1 MATAIIQVAYE
12 AETTSLKNTVNEINQ
27 INDKVVQG
35 ATDSAKKVKTQ
46 FDAIGKSFEA
56 AFSSGQVKKS
66 LDNQTKAIDGLTNS
80 GKSLTGQLRGLKA
93 ELANLEL
100 AGQDGTQAFNELL
113 IAAAKLEDQIGDT
126 RAKVKILASDTFKF
140 DAAVGAT
147 QALASGFEL
156 AQGAAALFG
165 SENEDLQKAIVKITA
180 ATAVA
185 NGVQQL
191 ANLVRDESAI
201 KTAVLTGATVAYNL
215 VVGTSTGLMK
225 AFRLAL
231 AGTGIGLLV
240 VGLIAL
246 VENFEAVKDAINGT
260 NDTSRALAETLEAT
274 KNALGGAVEETNKV
288 GTAFELA
295 REGVISKEAALII
308 YNDTLG
314 ASLGKTNDF
323 NKAEQNFINKKGAYI
338 EATAARAKAQAL
350 LAQAAILSAEAATA
364 GEEDVRNVGEKILAF
379 SVRASSEYVKLQTA
393 GIVNF
398 TDNAKAFNNQIA
410 ENAQERVIKEKSTQA
425 QIRSDLSKSE
435 FEKAAIIEKSAGI
448 LSEEEQKI
456 LDDAQAKK
464 DAANEKAAAKQK
476 AAADKAIDAAKKA
489 AEDQKKAR
497 EQLDKDAEDAFI
509 ASLDAQS
516 KILNESNNKIIEL
529 EKTFAAARFKAGS
542 EEEIKALEQQA
553 IVIASIRAKATAD
566 VAALEKTANE
576 KLFKDKLDAA
586 KAAEGATLQQQLA
599 ALEEQKTIEL
609 SFADK
614 LGLSELEI
622 ATRYATAIGKVKT
635 DIAAAAIET
644 QINELKTLEIE
655 EGSSLERRVALIN
668 IEADKRRQTAKDTIK
683 DQKQLASE
691 LELINAETQQSI
703 TTETK
708 SETDKRID
716 LAVQYADQVVN
727 VFNALN
733 ELSKVNSE
741 NRIAEITATSE
752 AELNAINSSTDLE
765 RDKQK
770 QRVALEKRTQQGIA
784 NEKTKQAR
792 RDKALALFNI
802 AVDTATSI
810 IKTGAQLGY
819 PAAIPFQVAAGIIG
833 AIQLAA
839 VAAKPLPK
847 FAQGGLI
854 GGKLHSQGG
863 TMIEAEQ
870 GEYMVNRRQTSKH
883 RRELDAMNTST
894 EAFRRMIDERY
905 VRPAL
910 MGYSAG
916 RRGKEGVTVNASL
929 NSKSMEKE
937 LKTINK
943 TLKGRNV
950 VVNINQ
956 QDSRYSWQ

>member
-1 MATAIIQVAYE
+1 MATATIQVAYE
-12 AETTSLKNTVNEINQ
+12 AETSSLKATVNEINQ

-56 AFSSGQVKKS
+56 AFSSGQVKKA
-66 LDNQTKAIDGLTNS
+66 LDNQTKAIDGLNNS
-80 GKSLTGQLRGLKA
+80 GKSLTGQLKGLKQ
-93 ELANLEL
+93 ELANLEI

-165 SENEDLQKAIVKITA
+165 SESEDLQKAIVKITA

-201 KTAVLTGATVAYNL
+201 KTAVLTGATVAYNV

-231 AGTGIGLLV
+231 AATGVGLLV
-240 VGLIAL
+240 IGLVALIENFDKIKDALSGTSDATRAFESAQKSANAELAKTKGFLNDAAIAQADLNDKLAVSQGKLSTQQAQLNKIQRDATQANIKDTKDLYFEKLKLQKVEEQQKQNLIAAQKQL
-246 VENFEAVKDAINGT
+246 DKLAGVDSENVKKAFKDKVNNAKSELAITQNLTANIQKDIETRRKLNNDFAKTEIDIIKQDEKNDAQQKANDKAKAKQEAANAKA
-260 NDTSRALAETLEAT
+260 LEAT
-274 KNALGGAVEETNKV
+274 
-288 GTAFELA
+288 
-295 REGVISKEAALII
+295 
-308 YNDTLG
+308 
-314 ASLGKTNDF
+314 
-323 NKAEQNFINKKGAYI
+323 
-338 EATAARAKAQAL
+338 
-350 LAQAAILSAEAATA
+350 
-364 GEEDVRNVGEKILAF
+364 
-379 SVRASSEYVKLQTA
+379 
-393 GIVNF
+393 
-398 TDNAKAFNNQIA
+398 
-410 ENAQERVIKEKSTQA
+410 
-425 QIRSDLSKSE
+425 
-435 FEKAAIIEKSAGI
+435 
-448 LSEEEQKI
+448 
-456 LDDAQAKK
+456 
-464 DAANEKAAAKQK
+464 
-476 AAADKAIDAAKKA
+476 KKA
-489 AEDQKKAR
+489 AEDRANAR
-497 EQLDKDAEDAFI
+497 AEFDKQANDAFV
-509 ASLDAQS
+509 ASLDEQS

-542 EEEIKALEQQA
+542 EEEKKALEQQA
-553 IVIASIRAKATAD
+553 IVIAEIRAKATAD
-566 VAALEKTANE
+566 VAAIDKAANE
-576 KLFKDKLDAA
+576 KLFKDKLDVA

-599 ALEEQKTIEL
+599 ALEEQQKIEL
-609 SFADK
+609 SFAER

-655 EGSSLERRVALIN
+655 EGSSLERRIALIR
-668 IEADKRRQTAKDTIK
+668 IDAQKRIDAAKGDASAIK
-683 DQKQLASE
+683 
-691 LELINAETQQSI
+691 LINAETQQAI
-703 TTETK
+703 TAETK

-716 LAVQYADQVVN
+716 LAVQYAEQVVN

-733 ELSKVNSE
+733 DLNKVNSE

-752 AELNAINSSTDLE
+752 AELNAINQSSDLE
-765 RDKQK
+765 RDKAR

-847 FAQGGLI
+847 FEKGGLI

-870 GEYMVNRRQTSKH
+870 GEYMVNRRQSGKH
-883 RRELDAMNTST
+883 RRELDAMNHST
-894 EAFRRMIDERY
+894 EAFRKMIDEKY

-910 MGYSAG
+910 MSYSAG

-956 QDSRYSWQ
+956 QDSRYTWQ

>member
-1 MATAIIQVAYE
+1 MATATIQVAYE
-12 AETTSLKNTVNEINQ
+12 AETSSLKATVNEINQ

-56 AFSSGQVKKS
+56 AFSGGQAKKAI
-66 LDNQTKAIDGLTNS
+66 DNQTKAIDGLNNS
-80 GKSLTGQLRGLKA
+80 GKSLTGQLKGLKQ
-93 ELANLEL
+93 ELANLEI
-100 AGQDGTQAFNELL
+100 AGEDGTAAFNQLL

-126 RAKVKILASDTFKF
+126 RARVKILASDTFKF

-147 QALASGFEL
+147 QALASGFEV

-165 SENEDLQKAIVKITA
+165 GESEDLQKVIAKVTA

-185 NGVQQL
+185 NGVNQL
-191 ANLVRDESAI
+191 ASII
-201 KTAVLTGATVAYNL
+201 KEENSFKTGVLTVYETAYGIA
-215 VVGTSTGLMK
+215 VGKSTGALK
-225 AFRLAL
+225 ALRLAL
-231 AGTGIGLLV
+231 AATGVGLLV
-240 VGLIAL
+240 FAL
-246 VENFEAVKDAINGT
+246 VALIENFEAVKDAINGT

-274 KNALGGAVEETNKV
+274 KTALGGAVEETNKV

-314 ASLGKTNDF
+314 ASLGKTNDL
-323 NKAEQNFINKKGAYI
+323 NVAEANYIKKKDAYI
-338 EATAARAKAQAL
+338 AATAARAKAQAL
-350 LAQAAILSAEAATA
+350 LAQAAILSAEAAVA
-364 GEEDVRNVGEKILAF
+364 GEEDVRGITDKILAF
-379 SVRASSEYVKLQTA
+379 TTRANAAFIDLTTA
-393 GIVNF
+393 GIF
-398 TDNAKAFNNQIA
+398 SATANAKEFNNTNRNLTSERVA
-410 ENAQERVIKEKSTQA
+410 TEKNAQAELRA
-425 QIRSDLSKSE
+425 NLAKSE
-435 FEKAAIIEKSAGI
+435 TEKAAIIEKGAGI

-456 LDDAQAKK
+456 LDAAQAKK

-497 EQLDKDAEDAFI
+497 EQLDKDAEDAFV

-566 VAALEKTANE
+566 VAALDKTANQ
-576 KLFKDKLDAA
+576 KLFKDKLEVA

-599 ALEEQKTIEL
+599 ALEEQQKIEL

-622 ATRYATAIGKVKT
+622 ATRYAKEIGKVKT
-635 DIAAAAIET
+635 DIAAAVIQT
-644 QINELKTLEIE
+644 QINELQTLEIE
-655 EGSSLERRVALIN
+655 EGSSLERREQLIN
-668 IEADKRRQTAKDTIK
+668 IEAEKRRTDAANSIK
-683 DQKQLASE
+683 DEKERASAIK
-691 LELINAETQQSI
+691 LINAERDKAI
-703 TTETK
+703 TATRSDETSK
-708 SETDKRID
+708 QIA
-716 LAVQYADQVVN
+716 LAEQYAKQVTDILKS
-727 VFNALN
+727 LN
-733 ELSKVNSE
+733 EISQARTE
-741 NRIAEITATSE
+741 DRIAEIEETS
-752 AELNAINSSTDLE
+752 AKELEAINASSDLE
-765 RDKQK
+765 RDKIRSRDALATRTA
-770 QRVALEKRTQQGIA
+770 QRIA
-784 NEKTKQAR
+784 EEKTKQAR
-792 RDKALALFNI
+792 QDKALALFEISINTAQGIISALASKPPNPILAAFI
-802 AVDTATSI
+802 A
-810 IKTGAQLGY
+810 
-819 PAAIPFQVAAGIIG
+819 AAG
-833 AIQLAA
+833 AVQLAA
-839 VAAKPLPK
+839 VAARPIPK
-847 FAQGGLI
+847 FEKGGLI

-870 GEYMVNRRQTSKH
+870 GEYMVNRRQTARH

-894 EAFRRMIDERY
+894 EAFRRMIDEKY

-910 MGYSAG
+910 MSYSAG

-929 NSKSMEKE
+929 NSKSMEKK
-937 LKTINK
+937 LDTINK
-943 TLKGRNV
+943 SLKGRNV
-950 VVNINQ
+950 IVNINQ